1 MKIAQGLA
9 GFTLTEA
16 DVLRKAMGKKIKSLL
31 LAQKKKFIEG
41 CKKNEIPESISQK
54 IWHWFEPFAHYSF
67 NRSHAAAYATIAYQ
81 TAYLKVHYTLEFMAS
96 LLTSEKANIERI
108 GFLMEECKRMGI
120 EVLPPNLNESFR
132 YFSVIPKENKIR
144 FGLAAIK
151 NVGEN
156 VVEEIVKERK
166 EKGHFQSIED
176 FVSRVPIKVLN
187 KKSLESLIKTGTFD
201 KFGERKKLLNNL
213 ELLLEYSR
221 ESKKNKF
228 NGQKGLF
235 DGLNKNCHKTA
246 FKLMDSEK
254 ASQIEKLRWEKELL
268 GIYVSGHPLDNFK
281 KNFWQMALPINQIT
295 HKLVGKTVKVC
306 GVISGIKKIITKTGK
321 PMLFF
326 NLEDKFSK
334 IEVVNFPSV
343 IERNPEAFQ
352 ENKIVLVSGRI
363 DNKDDTPKL
372 ICETIE
378 EIIEK

>member
-1 MKIAQGLA
+1 
-9 GFTLTEA
+9 
-16 DVLRKAMGKKIKSLL
+16 
-31 LAQKKKFIEG
+31 
-41 CKKNEIPESISQK
+41 
-54 IWHWFEPFAHYSF
+54 
-67 NRSHAAAYATIAYQ
+67 
-81 TAYLKVHYTLEFMAS
+81 
-96 LLTSEKANIERI
+96 
-108 GFLMEECKRMGI
+108 MEECKRMGI

>member
-1 MKIAQGLA
+1 
-9 GFTLTEA
+9 
-16 DVLRKAMGKKIKSLL
+16 
-31 LAQKKKFIEG
+31 
-41 CKKNEIPESISQK
+41 
-54 IWHWFEPFAHYSF
+54 
-67 NRSHAAAYATIAYQ
+67 
-81 TAYLKVHYTLEFMAS
+81 MAS
-96 LLTSEKANIERI
+96 LLTSEKENIERI